1 MNDFREEMEKLVRK
15 LEQQRDELRVKM
27 HLAKADVRDQFEKLE
42 RQWEEVRPRVVQ
54 AGSVASGTAKDVGSA
69 LKLAL
74 EELGRGYDRLRKL
87 F

>member
-1 MNDFREEMEKLVRK
+1 MNSAREEMDRLVRK

-27 HLAKADVRDQFEKLE
+27 HLAKADSRDEWNKLE
-42 RQWEEVRPRVVQ
+42 RQWEAMRPQVVQ
-54 AGSVASGTAKDVGSA
+54 ASSVVGDTARDVGSA

>member
-1 MNDFREEMEKLVRK
+1 MNSAREEMDRLVRK

-27 HLAKADVRDQFEKLE
+27 HLAKADARDEWNKLE
-42 RQWEEVRPRVVQ
+42 RQWEAMRPQVVQ
-54 AGSVASGTAKDVGSA
+54 ASSVVGDTARDVGSA

>member
-1 MNDFREEMEKLVRK
+1 MNDIRDEVERLVRR

-27 HLAKADVRDQFEKLE
+27 HLAKADARDEWNKLE
-42 RQWEEVRPRVVQ
+42 RQWEDVRPRVVQ
-54 AGSVASGTAKDVGSA
+54 AGSVVGDTAKDVGSA

>member
-1 MNDFREEMEKLVRK
+1 MNIAREEMDRLVRR

-27 HLAKADVRDQFEKLE
+27 HLAKADARDEWNNLE
-42 RQWEEVRPRVVQ
+42 RQWEEMRPRITQ
-54 AGSVASGTAKDVGSA
+54 ASSVMGDTAKDVGSA